1 MCGRFSEIKSQ
12 QELEYYYHAEFK
24 AEFAGPSYNVGP
36 GQNAPI
42 VTANGIEMMRWGL
55 VPAWAKSLNTGYSM
69 INSRAETLFEKP
81 TFKKPAIE
89 GRCLIPATGYYEW
102 KKAGDEKTPFYYTLK
117 DRELFS
123 FAGIYITRPD
133 AEGKDFKTFSIIT
146 CEPNELC
153 AQVHDRMPVILT
165 HDEEKDWLNPDMI
178 EPERIAE
185 FLDAYPFEAMDA
197 WVVDKRVGNIR
208 NNDAKLVE
216 RVG

>member
-1 MCGRFSEIKSQ
+1 MCGRFSEEKAQ
-12 QELEYYYHAEFK
+12 QDLEYYYGAK
-24 AEFAGPSYNVGP
+24 LDAKYSGPSYNVGP
-36 GQNAPI
+36 AQYAP
-42 VTANGIEMMRWGL
+42 VMTAEGMQLMRWGL
-55 VPAWAKSLNTGYSM
+55 VPQWAKSMSTGYSM

-102 KKAGDEKTPFYYTLK
+102 KKEGDEKTPFYYTLPG
-117 DRELFS
+117 RELFS
-123 FAGIYITRPD
+123 FAGIYLTRKD
-133 AEGKDFKTFSIIT
+133 AEGKDLKTFSIIT

-165 HDEEKDWLNPDMI
+165 KDEEKDWLDPDMV

-185 FLDAYPFEAMDA
+185 FLDASPAADMDA